1 MTITS
6 VFMVGFSSSIGTISM
21 AIIQLLEQLN
31 FEWIKILL
39 DTYIKP
45 SIHSFLQIPAT
56 TISVILTDKSGRRP
70 LLMVRTAQNQL

>member
-1 MTITS
+1 
-6 VFMVGFSSSIGTISM
+6 MVGFSSRIGTTSM

-39 DTYIKP
+39 DTYIKS
-45 SIHSFLQIPAT
+45 SIHSFSQILAT
-56 TISVILTDKSGRRP
+56 AVSVILMDKSGRRP

>member
-1 MTITS
+1 
-6 VFMVGFSSSIGTISM
+6 MVGFSSKIGTISM

-45 SIHSFLQIPAT
+45 SIHSFSQILAT
-56 TISVILTDKSGRRP
+56 AVSVILTDKSGRRP